1 MNNSSYQCSFNSL
14 VKKMRK
20 YIVNDI
26 DPDLNMTLTDK
37 NRSNLR
43 KRR

>member
-1 MNNSSYQCSFNSL
+1 
-14 VKKMRK
+14 MRK